1 MGYNTEKKGMDKS
14 TRHILNLLEKLLVI
28 NELNLIVRLNED
40 QNLIESFFLHRSPK
54 GRTEYINFFLGG
66 KLIIEI

>member
-1 MGYNTEKKGMDKS
+1 MDKS

-40 QNLIESFFLHRSPK
+40 QNLIESFFLHRSRK
-54 GRTEYINFFLGG
+54 GEREYINFFEG
-66 KLIIEI
+66 KAY